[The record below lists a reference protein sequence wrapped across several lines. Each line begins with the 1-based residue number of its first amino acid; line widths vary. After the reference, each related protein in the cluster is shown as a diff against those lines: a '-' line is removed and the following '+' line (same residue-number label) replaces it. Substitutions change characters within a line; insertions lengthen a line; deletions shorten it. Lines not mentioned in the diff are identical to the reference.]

1 MRDTERH
8 ALIDQYAEGVRV
20 LTAALATVPLA
31 ARQWRPQTG
40 AWSVHEI
47 VCHCADSETNSASRI
62 RYLTGERDL
71 TLDNYDQDR
80 WAVEFD
86 YHAHPFEAALAAVEA
101 VRANTLPL
109 IRRLPAHVWERV
121 HQHKTKGP
129 YTATDWLRTYA
140 VHLHEHAQQI
150 AANTTAWKARTT
162 RLTT

>member
-1 MRDTERH
+1 MLRTERQ
-8 ALIDQYAEGVRV
+8 ALIDQYGEGVEVFR
-20 LTAALATVPLA
+20 AALAAVPPA
-31 ARQWRPQTG
+31 AMQWRPQPG

-86 YHAHPFEAALAAVEA
+86 YHAHPFAAALAAVEA

-109 IRRLPAHVWERV
+109 IRRLPAEAWERV
-121 HQHKTKGP
+121 HRHKTKGP
-129 YTATDWLRTYA
+129 YTAMDWLRTYA
-140 VHLHEHAQQI
+140 VHLHEHARQI
-150 AANTTAWKARTT
+150 GDNVGAWRMRKQS
-162 RLTT
+162 